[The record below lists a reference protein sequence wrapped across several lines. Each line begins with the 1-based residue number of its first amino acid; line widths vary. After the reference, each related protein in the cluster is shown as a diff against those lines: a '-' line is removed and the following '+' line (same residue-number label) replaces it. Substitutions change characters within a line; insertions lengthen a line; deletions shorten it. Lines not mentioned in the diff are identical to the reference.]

1 LYRTLEPLN
10 ASASRGVV
18 AGMFALAA
26 LLSLHLSALPPSPAR
41 SENPD
46 GGTEKKKKKKKGT
59 GDESK
64 EEEHHPS
71 VRFVVPAST

>member
-1 LYRTLEPLN
+1 LYRTLGPLN

-26 LLSLHLSALPPSPAR
+26 LLSLHLSAVPPSPAR
-41 SENPD
+41 TETPD
-46 GGTEKKKKKKKGT
+46 GGTEKKKKKKGT

-64 EEEHHPS
+64 EEELHPS
-71 VRFVVPAST
+71 LRFVVPSST